1 MFKIHKTFCKILIS
15 TNLITW
21 SKMINFSFSDLQN
34 QFKKYK
40 ENVLQSTKSTNSNG
54 VQDNETG
61 EVIFFL
67 IFFDLTNLFLGL
79 YFMFKNKAS
88 WKLWS

>member
-1 MFKIHKTFCKILIS
+1 
-15 TNLITW
+15 
-21 SKMINFSFSDLQN
+21 MINFSFSDLQN

-88 WKLWS
+88 